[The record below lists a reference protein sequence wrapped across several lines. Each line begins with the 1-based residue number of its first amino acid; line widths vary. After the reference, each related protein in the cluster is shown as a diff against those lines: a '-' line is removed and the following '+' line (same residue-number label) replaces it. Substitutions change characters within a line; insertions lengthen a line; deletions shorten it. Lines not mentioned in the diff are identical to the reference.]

1 MKKDV
6 CWLLAIV
13 LTAYLVVLQL
23 VMESSYPVV
32 TEINTGKQKI
42 SLQLIRSFEG
52 DGDCPVIFP
61 IGDIAVKGHLV
72 YNLKSD
78 TLNQVKRD
86 FKREGDKLTSYLPQ
100 QLPGTEMEYRVFLE
114 REKAKIDVNN
124 GKPVVIKFKGKVP
137 LYLILVN
144 AFCIITVLLLSSLT
158 GFYALFNVR
167 SYRWII
173 YILLISSLFLSLFL
187 FPLVQ
192 KYSLNRWS
200 YMPKMWSLH
209 TKLLLTSLIWVITA
223 LLSLFVKKLR
233 RLWLILASIIT
244 CVLFLIPHPDS
255 SEHVKITFGLLRK
268 NLIDLLQL
276 F

>member
-1 MKKDV
+1 MKKDI

-13 LTAYLVVLQL
+13 LTAYLAVLQL

-52 DGDCPVIFP
+52 NGNCPVVFP
-61 IGDIAVKGHLV
+61 IGDIAVKGYLL

-78 TLNQVKRD
+78 TLKRVKLD
-86 FKREGDKLTSYLPQ
+86 LTREGDKLTGHLPQ
-100 QLPGTEMEYRVFLE
+100 QLPGTEMEYQVFLE
-114 REKAKIDVNN
+114 REKAQIEVNN

-137 LYLILVN
+137 LYLILAN
-144 AFCIITVLLLSSLT
+144 AFCIVTVLLLSSLT

-167 SYRWII
+167 SYRWMI

-192 KYSLNRWS
+192 KYALNSWSYLPKIWSLN
-200 YMPKMWSLH
+200 
-209 TKLLLTSLIWVITA
+209 TKILLTSLIWVITA
-223 LLSLFVKKLR
+223 LLSLFMKKLR
-233 RLWLILASIIT
+233 RIWLILASIIT
-244 CVLFLIPHPDS
+244 CVLFLIPHPDTS
-255 SEHVKITFGLLRK
+255 QHVNITFGLLRK

>member
-1 MKKDV
+1 
-6 CWLLAIV
+6 
-13 LTAYLVVLQL
+13 
-23 VMESSYPVV
+23 MESSYPVV